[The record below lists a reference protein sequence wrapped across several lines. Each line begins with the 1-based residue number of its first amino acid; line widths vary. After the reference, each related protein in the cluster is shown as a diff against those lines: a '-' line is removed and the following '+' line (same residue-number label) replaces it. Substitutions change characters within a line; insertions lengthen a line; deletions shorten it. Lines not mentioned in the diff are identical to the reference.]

1 MLAAGR
7 VLVCSPEDNRDVFC
21 SQMMKVPE
29 TRMPHRHRDHPG
41 KAFLDPISAAGE
53 RASCSGVAVD
63 LGSGLRAGWAE
74 CRTVRQTAWG
84 QVPAGFCAGP
94 VASPSLFLHCD
105 CRAVPFSQGFS
116 AVGCVREFVV
126 QIAKCYA
133 RKINK

>member
-1 MLAAGR
+1 MGGVPDGQADGLGPGPRR
-7 VLVCSPEDNRDVFC
+7 VLCG
-21 SQMMKVPE
+21 
-29 TRMPHRHRDHPG
+29 T
-41 KAFLDPISAAGE
+41 
-53 RASCSGVAVD
+53 
-63 LGSGLRAGWAE
+63 
-74 CRTVRQTAWG
+74 
-84 QVPAGFCAGP
+84 